1 MILLFGCNV
10 GSNDSNMDP
19 VLRRH
24 DEHGSTQP
32 RVGSVSDRHLWFW
45 RLRMHRSFP
54 LQALL
59 ATLLLL
65 IAAMLLDLAFP
76 LPLPGERDAGA
87 VVLSREGTPLRAF
100 ADRGGIWRYPI
111 DERQVS
117 PLYLQALLNYE
128 DRWFWRHDGV
138 NPFAL
143 LRAGGQWL
151 GNGRVVSGGSTLTM
165 QVARILDSPATGRR
179 NTRTPWGKLRQL
191 WRALQLEVHLSKRG
205 ILRLYLNRAPFGGTV
220 EGVEAASWA
229 YLGKPATR
237 LSHAEAALL
246 AVLPQSP
253 SRLRPDREAER
264 ARVARDKVLVRMD
277 RLGVWSSQV
286 VRDARVEPV
295 VARSLQPP
303 QHASLLAQR
312 LRTSNPKSARI
323 ASTIDPDLQ
332 RTLEDR
338 VAAYFSD
345 LPERTSAALL
355 VIDNA
360 SLEARAYV
368 GSVEFADRARL
379 GHVDMVK
386 AWRSPGSTL
395 KPFLYG
401 LALDDGL
408 IHSESLL
415 VDAPQS
421 FGDYRPGNFDTAFN
435 GPIGATEALRLSL
448 NVPAVDLLD
457 RVGPSRFAARLANA
471 GIDLKWPNGATPNL
485 AMILGGTG
493 ARLEDLVGAY
503 AALNRDGVAGR
514 VRYQPGDPR
523 VERRLL
529 SPGAAW
535 IIRDI
540 LEANPRP
547 GSIADTFDQRGRPR
561 VAWKTG
567 TSYGF
572 RDAWALGS
580 TRRYTIGVWVGRPDG
595 TPLPGQYGAVT
606 ALPLLFEVVDSLPTQ
621 RGDGEPRPP
630 PGNVAQIDVCWPLGL
645 PPDPEAPQLCRR
657 KLKAW
662 TLDGAVPPTFAE
674 RDARLWS
681 AGRERFE
688 VDAISGLRVSAECT
702 KPHER
707 RRTELAR
714 WPALASPWLSI
725 EARQASRLPALAP
738 DCAPD
743 GRDATEELRIE
754 GIDDRATLAR
764 ASNSTTPLRLSL
776 RAIGSEARIRWLL
789 DARLVGE
796 SRGAG
801 NFLHEFSEPGSHT
814 LTALADSGAW
824 SRIEFRLLR

>member
-1 MILLFGCNV
+1 LNAA
-10 GSNDSNMDP
+10 
-19 VLRRH
+19 H
-24 DEHGSTQP
+24 DNESRPQARTHAT
-32 RVGSVSDRHLWFW
+32 DRADAQGLQAAPAYRQLG
-45 RLRMHRSFP
+45 RLRLHHRFP

-59 ATLLLL
+59 VTLLLL

-76 LPLPGERDAGA
+76 LPLPEDRDAGA
-87 VVLSREGTPLRAF
+87 VVLSRDATPLRAF
-100 ADRGGIWRYPI
+100 ADRGGIWRYPVTA
-111 DERQVS
+111 EQVS

-128 DRWFWRHDGV
+128 DRWFWRHGGV
-138 NPFAL
+138 NPIAL
-143 LRAGGQWL
+143 ARAGGQWL
-151 GNGRVVSGGSTLTM
+151 RHGRVVSGGSTLTM
-165 QVARILDSPATGRR
+165 QVARILDMPAERR
-179 NTRTPWGKLRQL
+179 HTRTPWAKAKQL
-191 WRALQLEVHLSKRG
+191 ARAIQLEVHLSKRE
-205 ILRLYLNRAPFGGTV
+205 ILALYLNRAPFGGTI
-220 EGVEAASWA
+220 EGIEAASWA
-229 YLGKPATR
+229 YLGKPAAR

-253 SRLRPDREAER
+253 SRLRPDREAGR
-264 ARVARDKVLVRMD
+264 ARIARDKVLARM
-277 RLGVWSSQV
+277 RTLGAWSAQD
-286 VRDARVEPV
+286 VRDARMEPV

-312 LRTSNPKSARI
+312 LRFADPKSSRI
-323 ASTIDPDLQ
+323 ESTIDIDLQ
-332 RTLEDR
+332 RTLEAR

-355 VIDNA
+355 VVDNTT
-360 SLEARAYV
+360 LEARAYV
-368 GSVEFADRARL
+368 GSVEFGDKARL

-415 VDAPQS
+415 VDAPQA
-421 FGDYRPGNFDTAFN
+421 FGDYRPGNFDMAFN
-435 GPIGATEALRLSL
+435 GPVGAAEALRLSL

-471 GIDLKWPNGATPNL
+471 GIDLKWPNGAKPNL

-514 VRYQPGDPR
+514 VRYQPTAPR

-535 IIRDI
+535 IIRDT

-547 GSIADTFDQRGRPR
+547 GSIADTFEQGGRPR

-580 TRRYTIGVWVGRPDG
+580 TRRYTVGVWVGRPDG
-595 TPLPGQYGAVT
+595 TPLPGQYGVVT

-621 RGDGEPRPP
+621 RGDGAPRPP
-630 PGNVAQIDVCWPLGL
+630 PRDVAQVEICWPLGVQ
-645 PPDPEAPQLCRR
+645 PDPQAPQLCRR
-657 KLKAW
+657 RMKAW
-662 TLDGAVPPTFAE
+662 SLGGAVPPTFAE
-674 RDARLWS
+674 RDARLWN
-681 AGRERFE
+681 AGRERFD
-688 VDAISGLRVSAECT
+688 VDARSGLRLSADCT
-702 KPHER
+702 QPHER
-707 RRTELAR
+707 RGGEIAR
-714 WPALASPWLSI
+714 WPALASPWLSL
-725 EARQASRLPALAP
+725 EARAAARLPALSP
-738 DCAPD
+738 DCIAD

-754 GIDDRATLAR
+754 GINDQATLAR
-764 ASNSTTPLRLSL
+764 ASNSTGPLRLSV
-776 RAIGSEARIRWLL
+776 RAIGSESRVRWLL
-789 DARLVGE
+789 DGRLIGE
-796 SRGAG
+796 SQGAA
-801 NFLHEFSEPGSHT
+801 NLLHDFGEPGSHT

-824 SRIEFRLLR
+824 SHVNFRVLR